1 MVFPLF
7 FMKICFISLG
17 CDKNLVDTEMMM
29 GMLSEN
35 GHELVSDEAEA
46 DVAVVNTCS
55 FISDAKAESINTL
68 IKMERLKENGTLKGI
83 IAAGCLA
90 ERYSEDIRR
99 ELPGVDVLIGTM
111 AIDEIVNAVSLIE
124 DGICEN
130 TAETSNKKHMFLKP
144 ISGDLV
150 YGKKRI
156 VSTGGHFAYLKIAE
170 GCDKHCTYCAIP
182 SFRGKFRSV
191 PMEVLVNEAKTL
203 AEGGV
208 KELILVAQET
218 TLYGKD
224 LYGEKSLVKLLQE
237 LSKIDGIVMIRLLY
251 CYPEEITD
259 DLIKEIASNK
269 KICKYI
275 DMPIQH
281 ASDGI
286 LKRMG
291 RLTTGADLRNVIKKL
306 RDNIPDICIRT
317 TLITGFPG
325 ETKKDFDELV
335 SFVKDI
341 RFDRLGVFTYSK
353 EEGTGAALMKKQ
365 VPNFIKKSR
374 KNTVM
379 RIQQAIAFENAEAE
393 IGRELTVMVEGKLPD
408 ESEDGKNVYACRTYK
423 DAPDVDGFLFL
434 NTSRELV
441 TGDICTARVTGANNY
456 DLVGVMNDEFTE

>member
-35 GHELVSDEAEA
+35 GHELVSDETEA

-111 AIDEIVNAVSLIE
+111 AIDEIVNAVTLIE
-124 DGICEN
+124 KGITGK
-130 TAETSNKKHMFLKP
+130 TAETSDKKHMFFKP
-144 ISGDLV
+144 VSGALV

-203 AEGGV
+203 CEGGV

-224 LYGEKSLVKLLQE
+224 LYGEKSLVKLLRE
-237 LSKIDGIVMIRLLY
+237 LSKIEGIVMIRLLY

-259 DLIKEIASNK
+259 ELIAEIASNR

-275 DMPIQH
+275 DMTIQH
-281 ASDGI
+281 ASDRI

-291 RLTTGADLRNVIKKL
+291 RLTTGDDLRFVIKRL
-306 RDNIPDICIRT
+306 RDNVPDICIRT

-341 RFDRLGVFTYSK
+341 RFDRLGVFAYSK
-353 EEGTGAALMKKQ
+353 EEGTGAALMKRQ
-365 VPNFIKKSR
+365 VPNFIKKAR
-374 KNTVM
+374 KNKIM
-379 RIQQAIAFENAEAE
+379 RIQQAIAFENAASEV
-393 IGRELTVMVEGKLPD
+393 GRELTVMVEGKLPD

-434 NTSRELV
+434 NTARELV

>member
-1 MVFPLF
+1 
-7 FMKICFISLG
+7 MKICFISLG

-35 GHELVSDEAEA
+35 GHELVSDETEA

-124 DGICEN
+124 EGITEK
-130 TAETSNKKHMFLKP
+130 TAEMSDKKHMFLKP
-144 ISGDLV
+144 VSGPIV

-191 PMEVLVNEAKTL
+191 PMEVLVNEARTL
-203 AEGGV
+203 CEGGV

-224 LYGEKSLVKLLQE
+224 LYGEKSLVKLLRE
-237 LSKIDGIVMIRLLY
+237 LSKIDGLVMIRLLY

-259 DLIKEIASNK
+259 DLIEEIASNK

-291 RLTTGADLRNVIKKL
+291 RLTTGADLRSVIKRL

-325 ETKKDFDELV
+325 ETKKEFEELV

-365 VPNFIKKSR
+365 VPNFIKKAR
-374 KNTVM
+374 KNKIM
-379 RIQQAIAFENAEAE
+379 RIQQAIAFENAAAE
-393 IGRELTVMVEGKLPD
+393 VGRELTVMVEGKLPD

-434 NTSRELV
+434 NTARELV

>member
-1 MVFPLF
+1 
-7 FMKICFISLG
+7 MKICFISLG

-35 GHELVSDEAEA
+35 GHELVSDETEA

-111 AIDEIVNAVSLIE
+111 AIDEIVNAVTLIE
-124 DGICEN
+124 KGITGK
-130 TAETSNKKHMFLKP
+130 TAETSDKKHMFFKP
-144 ISGDLV
+144 VSGALV

-203 AEGGV
+203 CEGGV

-224 LYGEKSLVKLLQE
+224 LYGEKSLVKLLRE
-237 LSKIDGIVMIRLLY
+237 LSKIEGIVMIRLLY

-259 DLIKEIASNK
+259 ELIAEIASNR

-281 ASDGI
+281 ASDRI

-291 RLTTGADLRNVIKKL
+291 RLTTGDDLRFVIKRL
-306 RDNIPDICIRT
+306 RDNVPDICIRT

-353 EEGTGAALMKKQ
+353 EEGTGAALMKRQ
-365 VPNFIKKSR
+365 VPNFIKKAR
-374 KNTVM
+374 KNKIM
-379 RIQQAIAFENAEAE
+379 RIQQAIAFENAASEV
-393 IGRELTVMVEGKLPD
+393 GRELTVMVEGKLPD

-434 NTSRELV
+434 NTARELV